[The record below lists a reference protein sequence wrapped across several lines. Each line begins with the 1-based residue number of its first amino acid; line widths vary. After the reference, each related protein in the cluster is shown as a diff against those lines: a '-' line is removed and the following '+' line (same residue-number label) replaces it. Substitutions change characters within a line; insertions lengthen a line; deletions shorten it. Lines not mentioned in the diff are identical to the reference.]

1 VTAPDPA
8 PDTIRR
14 QAPRNPWY
22 PVGRPKRGA
31 PGAGQLQGRALWAA
45 YLGICLFGAGL
56 LAIALSQRIHRWA
69 PPPLP
74 AAAAS
79 LQSRAAAPRTA
90 ELAGSAPVRVRI
102 PSIGVT
108 ANIISVGLDAKGGV
122 AVPPLSTPMLA
133 GWYDRGAA
141 PGQPGAAVLL
151 GHVDSAATGPAVF
164 YKLGDLLPGDLVYV
178 TRKDN
183 RTVVFEVTSIAL
195 YSESDFP
202 ASQVYGPTPNPT
214 LRLVTCGGGFDSR
227 THHYVDRTIAFASYI
242 GQLR

>member
-1 VTAPDPA
+1 VRGP
-8 PDTIRR
+8 
-14 QAPRNPWY
+14 Q
-22 PVGRPKRGA
+22 RGA
-31 PGAGQLQGRALWAA
+31 PGAGQLRGGALWAA
-45 YLGICLFGAGL
+45 YFGICLFGAGL
-56 LAIALSQRIHRWA
+56 LTIALSHRIHRWA

-74 AAAAS
+74 AASAS
-79 LQSRAAAPRTA
+79 LPPQAAAVTYAVTVRAADLRKDLRKPPPGGGA
-90 ELAGSAPVRVRI
+90 ELPGSAPVIVRI

-108 ANIISVGLDAKGGV
+108 ADIISVGLDAKGGV
-122 AVPPLSTPMLA
+122 AVPPLSTPMVA

-183 RTVVFEVTSIAL
+183 RTVVFEVTSVAL
-195 YSESDFP
+195 YSESAFP

-214 LRLVTCGGGFDSR
+214 LRLITCGGGFDSR
-227 THHYVDRTIAFASYI
+227 THHYVDRTIAYASYI